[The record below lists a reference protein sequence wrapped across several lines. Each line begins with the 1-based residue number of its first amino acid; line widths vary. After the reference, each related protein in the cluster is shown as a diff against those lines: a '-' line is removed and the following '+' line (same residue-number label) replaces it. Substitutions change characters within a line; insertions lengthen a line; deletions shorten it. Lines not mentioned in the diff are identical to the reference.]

1 MQKISEHVYVFRDS
15 RNTNLGLIVSAG
27 GSALVDSPMLPE
39 DARAWHDEVMALT
52 DDRQPL
58 YVINTDHHLGHSL
71 GNWAFADARCVT
83 HRHSA
88 YFMLEKYDATF
99 RNRLVE
105 SFRSAQ
111 PLVAAGLEAVAM
123 PRPRLGVVD
132 EMTLHVGDVAVE
144 IIHVGGHSPG
154 AVIVRVGEDNVLFTG
169 DVVVSDGYPSL
180 GDAHSRQWLTALDK
194 IRALKPRLIVPGHG
208 ELANHQTLDTMSGYI
223 RALSET
229 VGGYYASGM
238 SRKDVVSKVRSLEN
252 YPLDTDD
259 RARGE
264 QRLKASLQRVYDEFK
279 ERDKELEKSRE
290 E

>member
-1 MQKISEHVYVFRDS
+1 
-15 RNTNLGLIVSAG
+15 
-27 GSALVDSPMLPE
+27 MLPE
-39 DARAWHDEVMALT
+39 DARSWRNEVLALT
-52 DDRQPL
+52 DGRQPL

-71 GNWAFADARCVT
+71 GNWAFADSKCVT

-111 PLVAAGLEAVAM
+111 PSVAADLEAVAL

-144 IIHVGGHSPG
+144 IIHVGGHSSG
-154 AVIVRVGEDNVLFTG
+154 AVIVRVREDDVLFTG
-169 DVVVSDGYPSL
+169 DVVVADGYPSL
-180 GDAHSRQWLTALDK
+180 GDAHSQQWLTALDK

-208 ELANHQTLDTMSGYI
+208 DLATHATLDTLSGYI

-229 VGGYYASGM
+229 VGGYYGAGM
-238 SRKDVVSKVRSLEN
+238 SRKDVVSKVRSLED

-259 RARGE
+259 RARAE

-279 ERDKELEKSRE
+279 ERDKELEKARDQ
-290 E
+290 